1 MLFICSSDLSLYFQA
16 LTVRHEQI
24 PEAHRNTIEW
34 RDDNAADFHEW
45 LASGDRNLL
54 DIRLGRLGQVH
65 LAERIAG

>member
-45 LASGDRNLL
+45 LASGE
-54 DIRLGRLGQVH
+54 
-65 LAERIAG
+65 LADKGLQQPLCFGVS